1 MMMMMMMPQ
10 VIRANR
16 FHFKPLKYSTYWHT
30 DVGHYSPHVL
40 FQVYY
45 KPRGLVKASKYLLL
59 WLFTHVEQSNRSTR
73 TRSRTRTRTSTRTRT
88 DTHFERLCVRNSQ
101 QRAALTGPS
110 GSPAVWQQI
119 FIKAAAHL
127 AALLTLYCVGSN
139 GRVCHQVCFLL
150 NINCP
155 TPVTNIE
162 IYSNG
167 CSEAG

>member
-1 MMMMMMMPQ
+1 MIMMMMMPQ

-101 QRAALTGPS
+101 QRAALGRQAAQLS
-110 GSPAVWQQI
+110 GSRSSLKLQPIWLLSSLCTVWDQTTEFAI
-119 FIKAAAHL
+119 RFVS
-127 AALLTLYCVGSN
+127 Y
-139 GRVCHQVCFLL
+139 
-150 NINCP
+150 
-155 TPVTNIE
+155 
-162 IYSNG
+162 
-167 CSEAG
+167 